1 MAEKFKLVSEFKPS
15 GDQPQ
20 AIEKLVDGIYR
31 GQRHQVLLGVTG
43 SGKTFTIAN
52 VIAEVNR
59 PVLVISHNKTLA
71 AQLYAEFKQF
81 FPENAVEYFISYY
94 DYYQPEAYIPQT
106 DTYIEKDA
114 SINEYIDRLRLK
126 ATTSLLSRR
135 DVIVVA
141 SVSCIYNIGNPAIYK
156 QLGIL
161 LERGRT
167 KARDVLINELVS
179 ILYER
184 NDFELSRGKFRVRGD
199 VIDIFPTY
207 SDNPI
212 RVELFGD
219 EIESIKE
226 IDSVSGKTIKVTD
239 KIYIYPPK
247 YFVHTR
253 PQIEEALKSI
263 EGELEECVSRFKQEG
278 KLLEAERLQTR
289 TRYDLEMIKET
300 GTCHGIE
307 NYSRHFDGRKPGERP
322 GCLIDYF
329 PEDFIVVIDESHVT
343 IPQLYGMYEGD
354 RSRKETLVQ
363 YGFRLPSALDNRPL
377 KFPEF
382 ESLVNQVIYVSATPG
397 KYEMKKS
404 KGCVV
409 EQIVRPTGL
418 VDPEV
423 IIKPTEGQIDD
434 LIFRIKERVD
444 ARERVLVTT
453 LTKRMAEDLAEY
465 LTLQGLRV
473 KYIHSE
479 IEPLERI
486 EIIKDLRKGEFDCL
500 VGVNLLREGLDLPEV
515 SLVAIL
521 DADKEGF
528 LRSETSLIQIAGRA
542 ARNING
548 QIVLYA
554 DNITKSMKNA
564 LSEMERRRK
573 KQIEYNKRHNIT
585 PRSIQK
591 RVQELEEFSYKAKQ
605 EGLVLLKEDRVKYAE
620 KRSIPHI
627 IEQLKQEL
635 EDAVESLDFERA
647 IVIRDKLKE
656 LNALP
661 TVMKVKWQAKQKQ
674 EFVIK

>member
-1 MAEKFKLVSEFKPS
+1 MGEKFKLVSEFKPS

-20 AIEKLVDGIYR
+20 AIEKLINGIYK

-114 SINEYIDRLRLK
+114 SINEHIDRLRLK
-126 ATTSLLSRR
+126 ATTSLLTRR

-161 LERGRT
+161 LEKGRT

-184 NDFELSRGKFRVRGD
+184 NDFDFSHGKFRVRGD
-199 VIDIFPTY
+199 VIDIFPSY

-226 IDSVSGKTIKVTD
+226 IDSVSGKTIKVIEKT
-239 KIYIYPPK
+239 YIYPPK

-263 EGELEECVSRFKQEG
+263 EEELEECVRNFRQQG

-289 TRYDLEMIKET
+289 TRYDLEMIRET

-329 PEDFIVVIDESHVT
+329 PEDFIVVIDESHVS

-377 KFPEF
+377 KFSEF

-397 KYEMKKS
+397 KYEIKKS
-404 KGCVV
+404 RGCVI

-423 IIKPTEGQIDD
+423 IIRPTEGQIDD
-434 LIFRIKERVD
+434 LVSRIKERVG

-465 LTLQGLRV
+465 LAMQGLRV

-479 IEPLERI
+479 IEPLVRI

-554 DNITKSMKNA
+554 DNITKSMRKA
-564 LSEMERRRK
+564 LCEMERRRK
-573 KQIEYNKRHNIT
+573 KQIEYNKKHNIT
-585 PRSIQK
+585 PKSIQK
-591 RVQELEEFSYKAKQ
+591 KVQELEEFSYKAKQ
-605 EGLVLLKEDRVKYAE
+605 EGLLLLKEDKAKYADR
-620 KRSIPHI
+620 RSIPHI
-627 IEQLKQEL
+627 IEQLKREL
-635 EDAVESLDFERA
+635 EAAVESLDFERA

-661 TVMKVKWQAKQKQ
+661 PTMKVKWQSQQKTAL
-674 EFVIK
+674 VIK

>member
-1 MAEKFKLVSEFKPS
+1 
-15 GDQPQ
+15 
-20 AIEKLVDGIYR
+20 
-31 GQRHQVLLGVTG
+31 
-43 SGKTFTIAN
+43 
-52 VIAEVNR
+52 
-59 PVLVISHNKTLA
+59 
-71 AQLYAEFKQF
+71 
-81 FPENAVEYFISYY
+81 
-94 DYYQPEAYIPQT
+94 
-106 DTYIEKDA
+106 
-114 SINEYIDRLRLK
+114 
-126 ATTSLLSRR
+126 
-135 DVIVVA
+135 
-141 SVSCIYNIGNPAIYK
+141 
-156 QLGIL
+156 
-161 LERGRT
+161 
-167 KARDVLINELVS
+167 
-179 ILYER
+179 
-184 NDFELSRGKFRVRGD
+184 
-199 VIDIFPTY
+199 
-207 SDNPI
+207 
-212 RVELFGD
+212 
-219 EIESIKE
+219 
-226 IDSVSGKTIKVTD
+226 
-239 KIYIYPPK
+239 
-247 YFVHTR
+247 
-253 PQIEEALKSI
+253 
-263 EGELEECVSRFKQEG
+263 
-278 KLLEAERLQTR
+278 
-289 TRYDLEMIKET
+289 MIKET

-444 ARERVLVTT
+444 VRERVLVTT

-573 KQIEYNKRHNIT
+573 KQIEYNKKHNIT

-605 EGLVLLKEDRVKYAE
+605 EGLVMLKEDRVKYAE

>member
-263 EGELEECVSRFKQEG
+263 EEELEECVSRFKQQG

-573 KQIEYNKRHNIT
+573 KQIEYNKKHNIT